1 MDLHHLHPPP
11 LPTSA
16 SSVTEFVAHGGSVTC
31 LCFGPKSGHIFAT
44 GSDDKNVNVW
54 SFPSLSSTKGNSA
67 NFLTSLSGS
76 TSSIEAVKFGRNEDI
91 IAAGCIS
98 GSLKVW
104 DLESAQTLR
113 SFSGHKSSVTFIDFH
128 PYGDFFASGSLD
140 SNIKL
145 WDTRKKSCMY
155 AYKVCIESLSSP
167 LRLPASGATF
177 GRYERKFANS
187 FFFFPYSRHVLHVR
201 HEDIAWKEC
210 RDWGEL
216 SAISSLFSEERT
228 DKRLLFHSFHLNV
241 DVLNGISQFFSSQSF
256 LSYTPSTLLSWRAWS
271 LKQTIPLKEV
281 TRCSTSTSTHNSQCL
296 TPFYSRHF
304 IFLFSLFPKLL
315 QAHSKDVRCLRFSP
329 DGRWLASGGDEG
341 IIKVTILFYSA
352 YPQSTNSYQV
362 VKCNTLVLFVS
373 SFFFMLLAL
382 THIPFYHLPDFIWLI
397 VMEQQYEK
405 TKPDASSLSSPVTN
419 AGDVC
424 LFECWIIHWSN
435 LKVWDLAAG
444 KVLAEFNEHVAPV
457 TDLSFHPNE
466 LLLTSSSM
474 DGTVKFWDLEAFTQV
489 SSTAN
494 EAGPVHTITYNLD
507 GTLLFACAR
516 DLLKTFQWEPA
527 RTVNTLI
534 VNWGRVKDTFIT
546 DHFMITASATTMSV
560 AVFIVCLGKK
570 SPASFT
576 TKALASLP
584 SAFQSN
590 LSFSP
595 SPSTTLN
602 SATSL
607 TNLSTVPS
615 TAMIN
620 AAAAGL
626 AHSSSHAFLPSHHLS
641 HQHLNLN
648 TNSSPSTISQQ
659 STPPQRLPPIKTPPK
674 AAVVFPEPQVQT
686 SSAKNCT
693 KSPPSDSKT
702 SLNSKSDQSTL
713 SLFPTSGRD
722 LNLNT
727 NKSKPVQNVAP
738 SKSSAKVSTWN
749 TNHHQKA
756 ASTCNLTSNS
766 NKANNSTT
774 KAAAI
779 IFPEQKKKP
788 MTNQSTLGEAATP
801 SPPTSSD
808 EKIDMIPESRDRPAG
823 LDFDDFLPKHL
834 QDTVRL
840 GYHPQPEISETEAM
854 TSIMKGHKSLVT
866 ALSHRKKNVQIV
878 LALWSAKD
886 PVKAL
891 EQAIHFDDQS
901 IIVDILNVINLKP

>member
-1 MDLHHLHPPP
+1 
-11 LPTSA
+11 
-16 SSVTEFVAHGGSVTC
+16 
-31 LCFGPKSGHIFAT
+31 
-44 GSDDKNVNVW
+44 
-54 SFPSLSSTKGNSA
+54 
-67 NFLTSLSGS
+67 
-76 TSSIEAVKFGRNEDI
+76 
-91 IAAGCIS
+91 
-98 GSLKVW
+98 
-104 DLESAQTLR
+104 
-113 SFSGHKSSVTFIDFH
+113 
-128 PYGDFFASGSLD
+128 
-140 SNIKL
+140 
-145 WDTRKKSCMY
+145 MY
-155 AYKVCIESLSSP
+155 AYK
-167 LRLPASGATF
+167 
-177 GRYERKFANS
+177 
-187 FFFFPYSRHVLHVR
+187 
-201 HEDIAWKEC
+201 
-210 RDWGEL
+210 
-216 SAISSLFSEERT
+216 
-228 DKRLLFHSFHLNV
+228 
-241 DVLNGISQFFSSQSF
+241 
-256 LSYTPSTLLSWRAWS
+256 
-271 LKQTIPLKEV
+271 
-281 TRCSTSTSTHNSQCL
+281 
-296 TPFYSRHF
+296 
-304 IFLFSLFPKLL
+304 
-315 QAHSKDVRCLRFSP
+315 AHSKDVRCLRFSP

-341 IIKVTILFYSA
+341 II
-352 YPQSTNSYQV
+352 
-362 VKCNTLVLFVS
+362 
-373 SFFFMLLAL
+373 
-382 THIPFYHLPDFIWLI
+382 
-397 VMEQQYEK
+397 
-405 TKPDASSLSSPVTN
+405 
-419 AGDVC
+419 
-424 LFECWIIHWSN
+424 
-435 LKVWDLAAG
+435 KVWDLAAG

-590 LSFSP
+590 LSFP
-595 SPSTTLN
+595 LSPSTTLN

-607 TNLSTVPS
+607 TNLSTIPS

-641 HQHLNLN
+641 HQHLNLT
-648 TNSSPSTISQQ
+648 TNSSPLTITQQ
-659 STPPQRLPPIKTPPK
+659 STPQRLPPIKTPPK

-686 SSAKNCT
+686 SSAKNCM

-766 NKANNSTT
+766 NKANNCTT

-779 IFPEQKKKP
+779 ILPEQKKKP
-788 MTNQSTLGEAATP
+788 MTNQSTLGESATP

-808 EKIDMIPESRDRPAG
+808 EKIDLIPESRDRPAG

-901 IIVDILNVINLKP
+901 IIVDILNVINLKPAIWTLDVCQTLLPVIHELLQSKYESYMSVGCASLKLILKNFASMIKTNITAPPGIGVDITREER